1 MASGHMQLNWSK
13 ADDFL
18 RGSFCWPEPRL
29 PWMGV
34 VTEGEQLSDGIGKL
48 YLEYVQLPGA

>member
-18 RGSFCWPEPRL
+18 RGSFCWPDALL